1 LTKCHSHRR
10 STSPTADTAVVTLDS
25 VDGRP
30 PYRTLLLIEKD
41 SLNRKE
47 VSNGTIYGT
56 EDLVIAA

>member
-1 LTKCHSHRR
+1 
-10 STSPTADTAVVTLDS
+10 VTLDS